1 MQLKKSPREGR
12 YNEANGRYQDDL
24 YGEGIEPPALAPLA
38 EAVELRPRATS
49 PVPDA
54 ETAAPSRAQATP
66 PAQAQPQPQRREE
79 SLVDV
84 HSSFDGRY
92 ETDKDLR
99 VEGTISGEIICGG
112 MFTVEREASARA
124 RIQTREA
131 EIRGRLEGDIVCSGR
146 LLLAATAVVTGTM
159 KAGALVVEEGATVSG
174 SVDTSSVIAAPS
186 AGVAPAAIS
195 RGASPSAADIVTREA
210 VRSARREV
218 PSFALVSSDERN
230 GLDHN

>member
-12 YNEANGRYQDDL
+12 YTDSNVRYEDEQYREAAPTP
-24 YGEGIEPPALAPLA
+24 PPAALA
-38 EAVELRPRATS
+38 EAVELRPRPAA
-49 PVPDA
+49 PPFEA
-54 ETAAPSRAQATP
+54 EAAAPSRLQA
-66 PAQAQPQPQRREE
+66 ASQPQARAE
-79 SLVDV
+79 SLVDA

-131 EIRGRLEGDIVCSGR
+131 QIRGRLEGDIVCSGR

-174 SVDTSSVIAAPS
+174 SVDTSNAVAEPPARAA
-186 AGVAPAAIS
+186 AGPGA
-195 RGASPSAADIVTREA
+195 RGTPPTGDIVTREA
-210 VRSARREV
+210 LRNGRRDV
-218 PSFALVSSDERN
+218 PNFALVSSDERN